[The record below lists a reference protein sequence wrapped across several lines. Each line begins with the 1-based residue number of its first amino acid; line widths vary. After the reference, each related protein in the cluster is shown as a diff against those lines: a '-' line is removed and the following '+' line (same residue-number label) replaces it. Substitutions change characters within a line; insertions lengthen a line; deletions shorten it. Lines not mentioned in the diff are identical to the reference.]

1 MYEDK
6 VVPQRAIFYGSL
18 STLTQIGEAGAILTV
33 TDLGNRGHS
42 VPSWLH
48 TVYAVAYLLTS
59 ALSREIIW
67 KWMETPCVKIY
78 FSWLCSVLLDSG
90 RLQRNSCKQFQ
101 NVTISTSIIHTHKHS
116 HKRKSGDADSY
127 CSSKVKTKVFKTK
140 YIKIKQVLH
149 EVATERGTYKCYLY
163 KMFTI

>member
-1 MYEDK
+1 M
-6 VVPQRAIFYGSL
+6 SL
-18 STLTQIGEAGAILTV
+18 AANTLCMLRHISY
-33 TDLGNRGHS
+33 LGLIQGDDMKMNG
-42 VPSWLH
+42 
-48 TVYAVAYLLTS
+48 
-59 ALSREIIW
+59 
-67 KWMETPCVKIY
+67 KIY